1 MNWGLI
7 GASTIAAEHM
17 IGAMRA
23 NGDEI
28 SCVFS
33 GDFVRGRKFAAT
45 HGIQLATAEIN
56 SLLSNS
62 QVDTV
67 YISSTNEKHFS
78 QAMAAIDAGKHVLCE
93 KPLAMSVADARTMV
107 EAARKRGVV
116 FATNHH
122 LRNAGSHI
130 AIRDIIASGRIGKV
144 LSVRVHHAVFLPPH
158 LQGWRIK
165 DASAG
170 GGVISDIT
178 VHDADTVRFI
188 LGEDPLEVCAMSTA
202 SGMSSGVEDSCASVW
217 AMPSGAQIMAHES
230 FTHAFAGTGLEVH
243 GSDGSIF
250 GRGVM
255 TQQPVGAV
263 ELVTK
268 SGREDVPYS
277 AHSLYFQAVKRFAD
291 AVSGRGTPAADGMDG
306 VKSLAIA
313 EAVKRAAATG
323 VRVCIDYERCYGRDA
338 SPPVSNEIAKVV
350 TAAKR

>member
-1 MNWGLI
+1 MNWGLV

-23 NGDEI
+23 NGGEI
-28 SCVFS
+28 FCVFS
-33 GDFVRGRKFAAT
+33 GDEFRARNFAST
-45 HGIQLATAEIN
+45 HGIYESTAQIN

-62 QVDTV
+62 QIGAV
-67 YISSTNEKHFS
+67 YISSTNENHFP
-78 QAMAAIDAGKHVLCE
+78 QAMAAIEAGKHVLCE

-130 AIRDIIASGRIGKV
+130 AIRDLIVSGRIGKV
-144 LSVRVHHAVFLPPH
+144 LSMRVHHAVLLPLH
-158 LQGWRIK
+158 LQGWRIN

-188 LGEDPLEVCAMSTA
+188 LGEDPVEVCAMSTA
-202 SGMSSGVEDSCASVW
+202 SDMSSGVEDSCASVW

-230 FTHAFAGTGLEVH
+230 FTHAFADTGVEVH

-250 GRGVM
+250 GRGIM
-255 TQQPVGAV
+255 TQQPVGTV
-263 ELVTK
+263 ELATQ

-277 AHSLYFQAVKRFAD
+277 THSLYSQSVKRFAD

-306 VKSLAIA
+306 LKSLAVA
-313 EAVKRAAATG
+313 EAVKQAAGTG
-323 VRVCIDYERCYGRDA
+323 KRVRVDYGR
-338 SPPVSNEIAKVV
+338 
-350 TAAKR
+350 